1 MSGVPRR
8 LLILLGA
15 LGIGALFAA
24 GLFVPGRAGGGLLVI
39 TDAVLIGLSRV
50 VWSQVDARRRPI
62 RIAIIAAIAVVAVV
76 KLVHG

>member
-1 MSGVPRR
+1 MPRR

-15 LGIGALFAA
+15 LAIGALFLA
-24 GLFVPGRAGGGLLVI
+24 GLFVHGRVGGGLLVV

-50 VWSQVDARRRPI
+50 VWDEINPRRRPI
-62 RIAIIAAIAVVAVV
+62 RIVIIAAIAILAVV